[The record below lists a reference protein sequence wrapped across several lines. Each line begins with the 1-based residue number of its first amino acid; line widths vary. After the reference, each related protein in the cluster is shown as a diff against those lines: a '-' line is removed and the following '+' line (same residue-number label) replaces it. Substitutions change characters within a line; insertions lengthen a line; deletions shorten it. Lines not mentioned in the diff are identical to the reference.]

1 MKTYVTF
8 TGILFGLLTL
18 VHIWRATVETQLATD
33 PWYILITLAAA
44 TLCAWALSLVWQSR
58 RS

>member
-1 MKTYVTF
+1 MT

-33 PWYILITLAAA
+33 PWYILITIAAA
-44 TLCAWALSLVWQSR
+44 TFCVWGLSLVWRSR